1 MKAQIR
7 MGESIAVLVVFFFL
21 IVIAYSF
28 YVKIQQ
34 SSLAVDIGKA
44 QELRAIQLAQLVYYM
59 PEVQCSSGTQLVKE
73 SCFDTLKLEKFK
85 GILAGDGR
93 LFYFGLFGYNTIY
106 IKQVYPNPGLQWL
119 ATIDYDS
126 DGTSG
131 ADAFL
136 LYKREPPQDDP
147 IRFKSTKVAQMPVAL
162 YDPIQKKYAY
172 AYLVVE
178 YVY

>member
-7 MGESIAVLVVFFFL
+7 MGESIAVMVVFFFL

-93 LFYFGLFGYNTIY
+93 LFYFRLFGYSNIS
-106 IKQVYPNPGLQWL
+106 IHQVYPPSSWI
-119 ATIDYDS
+119 TPDYDYDN
-126 DGTSG
+126 DGTKENI
-131 ADAFL
+131 L
-136 LYKREPPQDDP
+136 LYSRNAPQDDP